1 MGKKAIVILVL
12 VGVVKLFSGLAPG
25 ANAAAVDG
33 KLPGLIGVQFGSED
47 FSNIQDLTRLS
58 SLERKFTQDDGYGRQ
73 WSARWFGIIVGPASG
88 EVSFS
93 AEANQETEM
102 RIGGKTIFAT
112 TSGITMGS
120 MSMVKG
126 QEYPIEVSL
135 AKAGQADDCY
145 FRILWSWG
153 GQAKVS
159 VGSANLVHTIAQ
171 EQEWVGRANEADDDD
186 DDDEDDDDEK
196 DIVISYENF
205 GLSRS
210 AKAVSG
216 LGTVD
221 LSQTKIVALNGQSKV
236 QASAARML
244 CEEIDKRT
252 RIGLDVVKQMP
263 GKGVVAIVIGT
274 GEEVAGKV
282 GRPPAGLTVPE
293 KADGY
298 AIWIDSSKRGAATIC
313 LAGHDDR
320 GALYAVGRLLRM
332 LEMGRDKVLV
342 DAGVKVATAPKYAL
356 RGHQMG
362 YRAKTNSYDAWTV
375 EKWEQYY
382 RDMIVFGLNAV
393 EIVPPV
399 TDDLPD
405 SSVMPKKPMDM
416 MIAQS
421 KLADDYG
428 LEVWIWYPAMEFR
441 GKKREKIS
449 PELME
454 LAIKNRDDV
463 LSKLPRVDAVFV
475 PSGDPGEVHPRYL
488 FPHMKEH
495 KKVLNKY
502 HPDAEIWSSVQNYDD
517 ESATMGWI
525 KAFYGWL
532 NSDKVDWFDGVVFG
546 PATEISLREMR
557 RDVPK
562 RFPIRRYPDI
572 THSRSC
578 QYEVDNWDNALES
591 TLGREPINP
600 RPRAYAK
607 IFRKIQQYSIGFIS
621 YSEGCNDD
629 VNKIIWSC
637 LGWDPQMKVDD
648 ILVEYSKYFISDRYK
663 ETFAMG
669 LLGLERN
676 WKGSLKN
683 NDGVLETLKLFQS
696 MERKATPQD
705 KLNWRFQQGLY
716 RAYYDAYIKLR
727 LDYETELEN
736 KALAILKTAGE
747 VGSAKALDTAEA
759 MLNKADDYRT
769 NSELRARVFEL
780 AEALFQSIGMQTSV
794 PRYRAKQI
802 SRGANLDMI
811 DIPLN
816 HGVSLKEAFAEVR
829 KMDSEEQ
836 KLARIASIAAN
847 KYKKNNYNWEKI
859 FEKKFIADG
868 VMIDD

>member
-1 MGKKAIVILVL
+1 MEHLLKTRAGIEKNKLRFLLLFVILA
-12 VGVVKLFSGLAPG
+12 GFSG
-25 ANAAAVDG
+25 AAARQV
-33 KLPGLIGVQFGSED
+33 LAA
-47 FSNIQDLTRLS
+47 
-58 SLERKFTQDDGYGRQ
+58 ER
-73 WSARWFGIIVGPASG
+73 
-88 EVSFS
+88 
-93 AEANQETEM
+93 
-102 RIGGKTIFAT
+102 
-112 TSGITMGS
+112 
-120 MSMVKG
+120 
-126 QEYPIEVSL
+126 
-135 AKAGQADDCY
+135 
-145 FRILWSWG
+145 
-153 GQAKVS
+153 
-159 VGSANLVHTIAQ
+159 
-171 EQEWVGRANEADDDD
+171 
-186 DDDEDDDDEK
+186 
-196 DIVISYENF
+196 
-205 GLSRS
+205 
-210 AKAVSG
+210 
-216 LGTVD
+216 VD
-221 LSQTKIVALNGQSKV
+221 LSKAVIVVFSKEKIHAK
-236 QASAARML
+236 AAQML
-244 CEEIDKRT
+244 KDEIEKRT
-252 RIGLDVVKQMP
+252 RIRLEVVTQMP
-263 GKGVVAIVIGT
+263 GKTVPTIVIGT
-274 GEEVAGKV
+274 GKELVNRICAL
-282 GRPPAGLTVPE
+282 PAGLEVPQ
-293 KADGY
+293 KTDGY
-298 AIWIDSSKRGAATIC
+298 AIWTDKTKRESATIC
-313 LAGHDDR
+313 LAGYDDR
-320 GALYAVGRLLRM
+320 GALYAAGRLLRM
-332 LEMGRDKVLV
+332 LEMRRDKLSI
-342 DAGVKVATAPKYAL
+342 DSGVKLATAPKYAL

-375 EKWEQYY
+375 EMWEQYF
-382 RDMIVFGLNAV
+382 RDMIVFGMNAV
-393 EIVPPV
+393 EIVPPI

-405 SSVMPKKPMDM
+405 SAVMPLKPMDM

-546 PATEISLREMR
+546 PATEISLKEMR
-557 RDVPK
+557 RDVPE

-578 QYEVDNWDNALES
+578 QYEVDDWDDVLQD

-607 IFRKIQQYSIGFIS
+607 IFRDLQQYSIGFIT

-629 VNKIIWSC
+629 LNKVVWSC
-637 LGWDPQMKVDD
+637 LGWDPEMKVDD
-648 ILVEYSKYFISDRYK
+648 ILVEYSKYFISERY
-663 ETFAMG
+663 EESFAMG
-669 LLGLERN
+669 LFGLERN

-747 VGSAKALDTAEA
+747 VGSAKALDAAEA
-759 MLNKADDYRT
+759 VLDEAVTYRT

-816 HGVSLKEAFAEVR
+816 HSVSLKEAFAEVR

-836 KLARIASIAAN
+836 KLARISSIAAN
-847 KYKKNNYNWEKI
+847 KYKKKNYNWEKI

>member
-1 MGKKAIVILVL
+1 MNKM
-12 VGVVKLFSGLAPG
+12 VKLFILICVCITTFLNVAFGDKAGLVG
-25 ANAAAVDG
+25 
-33 KLPGLIGVQFGSED
+33 IQYGSED
-47 FSNIQDLTRLS
+47 FDNAEKLVVLS
-58 SLERKFTQDDGYGRQ
+58 SLDNTWSQADRFGKQ
-73 WSARWFGIIVGPASG
+73 WSGKWEGFVVGPATG
-88 EVSFS
+88 LVNIEIETDQTAKVEVD
-93 AEANQETEM
+93 
-102 RIGGKTIFAT
+102 GKAV
-112 TSGITMGS
+112 TSTGVT
-120 MSMVKG
+120 MVKG
-126 QEYPIEVSL
+126 QKYPVTISYVKSGDEYDCYLRIKWSWS
-135 AKAGQADDCY
+135 GQAASVIAASNLIYAEDVEAK
-145 FRILWSWG
+145 FREIVAAS
-153 GQAKVS
+153 
-159 VGSANLVHTIAQ
+159 
-171 EQEWVGRANEADDDD
+171 DDDD
-186 DDDEDDDDEK
+186 DDREEQNEISNEDF
-196 DIVISYENF
+196 N
-205 GLSRS
+205 LSPS
-210 AKAVSG
+210 PKVVSG
-216 LGTVD
+216 SGKIE
-221 LSQTKIVALNGQSKV
+221 LSKAKIVALNKHSKI
-236 QASAARML
+236 QASAADML
-244 CEEIDKRT
+244 SDEIERRT
-252 RIGLDVVKQMP
+252 RIGLEVVKQMP
-263 GKGVVAIVIGT
+263 GTNVVTIVIGT
-274 GEEVAGKV
+274 GKDIGNKV
-282 GRPPAGLTVPE
+282 GRPPSALAVPQ

-298 AIWIDSSKRGAATIC
+298 AIWIDKSKRGLTIC
-313 LAGHDDR
+313 LAGYDDR
-320 GALYAVGRLLRM
+320 GALYAVGRLLR
-332 LEMGRDKVLV
+332 LLDMGRDKLSV
-342 DAGVKVATAPKYAL
+342 DAGVKVATAPKYVL

-375 EKWEQYY
+375 EMWEQYY
-382 RDMIVFGLNAV
+382 RDMIVFGMNAV
-393 EIVPPV
+393 EIVPPI

-405 SSVMPKKPMDM
+405 SAVMPLKPMDM

-421 KLADDYG
+421 KLADEYG

-449 PELME
+449 PEIME
-454 LAIKNRDDV
+454 LAIKNRHDV

-502 HPDAEIWSSVQNYDD
+502 HPNAEIWSSVQNYDD

-600 RPRAYAK
+600 RPRAFAK
-607 IFRKIQQYSIGFIS
+607 IFRKLQQYSIGFIS

-629 VNKIIWSC
+629 LNKVVWSC

-648 ILVEYSKYFISDRYK
+648 ILVEYSKYFISDRYE

-683 NDGVLETLKLFQS
+683 NDGVLETLKLFQY
-696 MERKATPQD
+696 MEKNATPQD

-716 RAYYDAYIKLR
+716 RAYYDAYIKAR
-727 LDYETELEN
+727 LKYETELE
-736 KALAILKTAGE
+736 KQALEILKTAGE
-747 VGSAKALDTAEA
+747 VGSAKALDAAEA
-759 MLNKADDYRT
+759 VLNKADDYRT

-802 SRGANLDMI
+802 GRGANLDMI

-816 HGVSLKEAFAEVR
+816 HRMSLKEAFADVR
-829 KMDSEEQ
+829 KIDSEEQ
-836 KLARIASIAAN
+836 KLARIARIAAN
-847 KYKKNNYNWEKI
+847 NYRKKNYDWEEI
-859 FEKKFIADG
+859 FEEKFIAEG
-868 VMIDD
+868 LMIDD

>member
-12 VGVVKLFSGLAPG
+12 VGVVTVFSAE
-25 ANAAAVDG
+25 AVAVDG
-33 KLPGLIGVQFGSED
+33 KLPGLIGVQYGSED

-93 AEANQETEM
+93 AEADQETEM

-186 DDDEDDDDEK
+186 DDDEDDDDEE

-216 LGTVD
+216 LGTVE

-293 KADGY
+293 KTDGY
-298 AIWIDSSKRGAATIC
+298 AIWIDSSKRDAATIC
-313 LAGHDDR
+313 LAGYDDR

-332 LEMGRDKVLV
+332 LEMGRDKVSV
-342 DAGVKVATAPKYAL
+342 DAGIKVATAPKYAL

-637 LGWDPQMKVDD
+637 LGWDPEMKVDD
-648 ILVEYSKYFISDRYK
+648 ILVEYSKYFISDRYE

-747 VGSAKALDTAEA
+747 VGSAKALDAAEA
-759 MLNKADDYRT
+759 VLNKADDYRT

-836 KLARIASIAAN
+836 KLARISSIAAN

>member
-1 MGKKAIVILVL
+1 MSKKTMSIIAALAVIGVMAYLSADAGAAGVAKPGL
-12 VGVVKLFSGLAPG
+12 VG
-25 ANAAAVDG
+25 
-33 KLPGLIGVQFGSED
+33 IQYGSEG
-47 FSNIQDLTRLS
+47 FNLS
-58 SLERKFTQDDGYGRQ
+58 PS
-73 WSARWFGIIVGPASG
+73 P
-88 EVSFS
+88 
-93 AEANQETEM
+93 
-102 RIGGKTIFAT
+102 
-112 TSGITMGS
+112 
-120 MSMVKG
+120 
-126 QEYPIEVSL
+126 
-135 AKAGQADDCY
+135 
-145 FRILWSWG
+145 
-153 GQAKVS
+153 
-159 VGSANLVHTIAQ
+159 
-171 EQEWVGRANEADDDD
+171 
-186 DDDEDDDDEK
+186 
-196 DIVISYENF
+196 
-205 GLSRS
+205 
-210 AKAVSG
+210 KAVSG
-216 LGTVD
+216 LGNID
-221 LSQTKIVALNGQSKV
+221 LSKARIVALNGRSKV

-244 CEEIDKRT
+244 SEEINKRT
-252 RIGLDVVKQMP
+252 RIGLEVVKQMP

-274 GEEVAGKV
+274 GKEVGSKV
-282 GRPPAGLTVPE
+282 GGPPSGLAVPQ

-298 AIWIDSSKRGAATIC
+298 AIWIDNSKGTPTIC
-313 LAGHDDR
+313 LAGYDDR

-332 LEMGRDKVLV
+332 LQMRRDKVSV
-342 DAGVKVATAPKYAL
+342 DAGIKVATAPKYAL

-362 YRAKTNSYDAWTV
+362 YRAKTNSYDAWTA
-375 EKWEQYY
+375 EMWEQYF
-382 RDMIVFGLNAV
+382 RDMIVFGMNAV
-393 EIVPPV
+393 EIVPPI

-405 SSVMPKKPMDM
+405 SAVMPLKPMDM
-416 MIAQS
+416 MITQS

-428 LEVWIWYPAMEFR
+428 LDVWIWYPVMEFR

-454 LAIKNRDDV
+454 LAIKNRDEV

-637 LGWDPQMKVDD
+637 LGWDPEMKVDD
-648 ILVEYSKYFISDRYK
+648 ILVEYSKYFISDRYE

-736 KALAILKTAGE
+736 KTLAILKTAGE
-747 VGSAKALDTAEA
+747 VGSAKALDAAEA
-759 MLNKADDYRT
+759 VLNKADDYRT

-816 HGVSLKEAFAEVR
+816 HGLSLKEAFAEVR
-829 KMDSEEQ
+829 KIGSEEQ
-836 KLARIASIAAN
+836 KLARIARVAAN
-847 KYKKNNYNWEKI
+847 NYNKKDYNWEKI
-859 FEKKFIADG
+859 FEKKFMADG

>member
-1 MGKKAIVILVL
+1 MPVL
-12 VGVVKLFSGLAPG
+12 
-25 ANAAAVDG
+25 
-33 KLPGLIGVQFGSED
+33 
-47 FSNIQDLTRLS
+47 RL
-58 SLERKFTQDDGYGRQ
+58 QQ
-73 WSARWFGIIVGPASG
+73 
-88 EVSFS
+88 
-93 AEANQETEM
+93 
-102 RIGGKTIFAT
+102 
-112 TSGITMGS
+112 
-120 MSMVKG
+120 
-126 QEYPIEVSL
+126 
-135 AKAGQADDCY
+135 
-145 FRILWSWG
+145 
-153 GQAKVS
+153 
-159 VGSANLVHTIAQ
+159 H
-171 EQEWVGRANEADDDD
+171 
-186 DDDEDDDDEK
+186 
-196 DIVISYENF
+196 
-205 GLSRS
+205 
-210 AKAVSG
+210 
-216 LGTVD
+216 
-221 LSQTKIVALNGQSKV
+221 
-236 QASAARML
+236 
-244 CEEIDKRT
+244 
-252 RIGLDVVKQMP
+252 
-263 GKGVVAIVIGT
+263 
-274 GEEVAGKV
+274 
-282 GRPPAGLTVPE
+282 
-293 KADGY
+293 
-298 AIWIDSSKRGAATIC
+298 
-313 LAGHDDR
+313 
-320 GALYAVGRLLRM
+320 
-332 LEMGRDKVLV
+332 
-342 DAGVKVATAPKYAL
+342 
-356 RGHQMG
+356 
-362 YRAKTNSYDAWTV
+362 WTV
-375 EKWEQYY
+375 EMWEQYF
-382 RDMIVFGLNAV
+382 RDMIVFGMNAV
-393 EIVPPV
+393 EIVPPI

-405 SSVMPKKPMDM
+405 SAVMPLKPMDM

-449 PELME
+449 PEIME
-454 LAIKNRDDV
+454 LAIKNRHDV

-502 HPDAEIWSSVQNYDD
+502 HPNAQIWSSVQNYDD

-578 QYEVDNWDNALES
+578 QYEVDDWDDVLQD

-607 IFRKIQQYSIGFIS
+607 IFRKLQQYAVGFIS

-629 VNKIIWSC
+629 LNKVVWSC
-637 LGWDPQMKVDD
+637 LGWDPEMKVDD
-648 ILVEYSKYFISDRYK
+648 ILKEYSRYFISPRYEQK
-663 ETFAMG
+663 FAQG
-669 LLGLERN
+669 LFGLERN
-676 WKGSLKN
+676 WRGRLKN

-727 LDYETELEN
+727 LEYETELED

-747 VGSAKALDTAEA
+747 VGSAKALDAAEA
-759 MLNKADDYRT
+759 VLDKAVTYKA
-769 NSELRARVFEL
+769 NSELRARVFQM

-816 HGVSLKEAFAEVR
+816 HSVSLKEAFDDVR
-829 KMDSEEQ
+829 KMGSEEL
-836 KLARIASIAAN
+836 KLAKIARIAADNYS
-847 KYKKNNYNWEKI
+847 KKSYDWEEI

>member
-1 MGKKAIVILVL
+1 MERTSLFLMLFVVL
-12 VGVVKLFSGLAPG
+12 VVGFSGQCLA
-25 ANAAAVDG
+25 ADKA
-33 KLPGLIGVQFGSED
+33 GLVGIQYGSED
-47 FSNIQDLTRLS
+47 FTDAENLVILS
-58 SLERKFTQDDGYGRQ
+58 SLDQTWTENDNHGKQ
-73 WSARWFGIIVGPASG
+73 WSGKWVGFLVGPASG
-88 EVSFS
+88 VVKLTVETDQTAKVEIDGKAVTS
-93 AEANQETEM
+93 AGVT
-102 RIGGKTIFAT
+102 
-112 TSGITMGS
+112 
-120 MSMVKG
+120 MVKG
-126 QEYPIEVSL
+126 QKYLVTISYVKTGDEY
-135 AKAGQADDCY
+135 DCY
-145 FRILWSWG
+145 LRIKWSWAG
-153 GQAKVS
+153 HEPS
-159 VGSANLVHTIAQ
+159 VIIGSSIVYAGDVEANFSAIVA
-171 EQEWVGRANEADDDD
+171 ANVDND

-221 LSQTKIVALNGQSKV
+221 LSQTKIVALNGQNKV

-252 RIGLDVVKQMP
+252 RIGLEVVGRMP
-263 GKGVVAIVIGT
+263 STNEATIVIGT
-274 GEEVAGKV
+274 GKEIGSVV
-282 GRPPAGLTVPE
+282 GEPPAGFSVPQ

-298 AIWIDSSKRGAATIC
+298 AIWIDKSKRGLTIC
-313 LAGHDDR
+313 LAGYDDR

-332 LEMGRDKVLV
+332 MEMGRDKVSV
-342 DAGVKVATAPKYAL
+342 DADIKVATAPKYAL

-362 YRAKTNSYDAWTV
+362 YRAKTNSYDAWTI

-382 RDMIVFGLNAV
+382 RDMIVFGMNAV

-405 SSVMPKKPMDM
+405 SPVMPKKPMDM

-449 PELME
+449 PETMD
-454 LAIKNRDDV
+454 LAIKNRHDV

-475 PSGDPGEVHPRYL
+475 PSGDPGEVHPQYL

-502 HPDAEIWSSVQNYDD
+502 HPNAQIWSSVQNYDD

-525 KAFYGWL
+525 KAFYSWL

-629 VNKIIWSC
+629 LNKVVWSC
-637 LGWDPQMKVDD
+637 LGWNPEMKVDD
-648 ILVEYSKYFISDRYK
+648 ILVEYSKYFISERYE

-716 RAYYDAYIKLR
+716 RAYYDAYIKAR
-727 LDYETELEN
+727 LEYEEALE
-736 KALAILKTAGE
+736 KEALAILKTAGD
-747 VGSAKALDTAEA
+747 VGSAKALDAAEA
-759 MLNKADDYRT
+759 VLDRAVTYRA

-780 AEALFQSIGMQTSV
+780 AEALFQSIGLQTSV

-816 HGVSLKEAFAEVR
+816 HSVSLKEAFADVR
-829 KMDSEEQ
+829 KM
-836 KLARIASIAAN
+836 
-847 KYKKNNYNWEKI
+847 
-859 FEKKFIADG
+859 
-868 VMIDD
+868 

>member
-1 MGKKAIVILVL
+1 MVKKEILVLAL
-12 VGVVKLFSGLAPG
+12 VGVVTVFSAE
-25 ANAAAVDG
+25 AVAVDG
-33 KLPGLIGVQFGSED
+33 KLPGLIGVQYGSED

-73 WSARWFGIIVGPASG
+73 WSAKWFGVIVGPANG
-88 EVSFS
+88 EVTFS
-93 AEANQETEM
+93 AEADQETEM
-102 RIGGKTIFAT
+102 RIAGKTILAT
-112 TSGITMGS
+112 KSGSATGS
-120 MSMVKG
+120 VSMVKG
-126 QEYPIEVSL
+126 QEYPIEISIV
-135 AKAGQADDCY
+135 KADQADDCY
-145 FRILWSWG
+145 FRILWSWA

-159 VGSANLVHTIAQ
+159 VGAANLVHTAAQ
-171 EQEWVGRANEADDDD
+171 EQGWVDRAKNAGDDDDD
-186 DDDEDDDDEK
+186 DDDEEE
-196 DIVISYENF
+196 IVISYEDF
-205 GLSRS
+205 GLRRS

-216 LGTVD
+216 LGYRVD
-221 LSQTKIVALNGQSKV
+221 LSQAKIVALNAQSRI

-244 CEEIDKRT
+244 CDEIERRT
-252 RIGLDVVKQMP
+252 RIRLDVVKQMP
-263 GKGVVAIVIGT
+263 GNGVATIVIGT
-274 GEEVAGKV
+274 GRELGNRF
-282 GRPPAGLTVPE
+282 GGPPSGPAVPQ

-298 AIWIDSSKRGAATIC
+298 AIWIDRGRRDAATIC
-313 LAGHDDR
+313 LAGYDDR

-332 LEMGRDKVLV
+332 LEMRRDKVSV
-342 DAGVKVATAPKYAL
+342 DAGIKVATAPKYAL

-362 YRAKTNSYDAWTV
+362 YRPKTNSYDAWTV
-375 EKWEQYY
+375 EMWEQYF
-382 RDMIVFGLNAV
+382 RDMIVFGMNAV

-399 TDDLPD
+399 TDDLLD
-405 SSVMPKKPMDM
+405 SPVMPKKPLDM

-428 LEVWIWYPAMEFR
+428 LDVWIWYPIMEFDTD
-441 GKKREKIS
+441 EVDEIT
-449 PELME
+449 PELMK
-454 LAIKNRDDV
+454 LALKNRDDV
-463 LSKLPRVDAVFV
+463 LSKLPRVNAIFV
-475 PSGDPGEVHPRYL
+475 PSGDPGEVHPQYL
-488 FPHMKEH
+488 FPHMKGLKEI
-495 KKVLNKY
+495 LNRY
-502 HPDAEIWSSVQNYDD
+502 HPNATMWSSVQNYDD
-517 ESATMGWI
+517 EAKTMGWI

-532 NSDKVDWFDGVVFG
+532 NSGKADWFDGVVFG

-578 QYEVDNWDNALES
+578 QYEVDGWDDALES

-600 RPRAYAK
+600 RPRAFAK
-607 IFRKIQQYSIGFIS
+607 IFRDLQQYSIGFIS

-629 VNKIIWSC
+629 LNKVVWSC

-648 ILVEYSKYFISDRYK
+648 ILAEYSKYFISDRYE

-676 WKGSLKN
+676 WKGRFKN
-683 NDGVLETLKLFQS
+683 NDGVLETMKLFQS

-727 LDYETELEN
+727 LEYETKLEE

-747 VGSAKALDTAEA
+747 VGSAKALDAAEA
-759 MLNKADDYRT
+759 VLDEAVRYRT
-769 NSELRARVFEL
+769 KSELRARVFQL
-780 AEALFQSIGMQTSV
+780 AEALFQSIGLQTSV

-802 SRGANLDMI
+802 GRGANLDMI

-816 HGVSLKEAFAEVR
+816 HSVSLKEAFAEVR
-829 KMDSEEQ
+829 KMGSEEQ
-836 KLARIASIAAN
+836 KLARIAQIAAN
-847 KYKKNNYNWEKI
+847 KYKKKNYNWEKI